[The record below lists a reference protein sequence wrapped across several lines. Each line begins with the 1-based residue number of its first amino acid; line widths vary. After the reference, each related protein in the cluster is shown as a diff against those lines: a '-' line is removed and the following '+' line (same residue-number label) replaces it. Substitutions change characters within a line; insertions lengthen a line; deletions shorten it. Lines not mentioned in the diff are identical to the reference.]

1 MYVDTDWEWGGGYL
15 DPIVQFDF
23 VYQNVVDS
31 NKNEGLKMF
40 YEIDCHNGVH
50 VNQLQVLIRGFVC

>member
-1 MYVDTDWEWGGGYL
+1 MGWLLITSYLEKFLPTGLSLCNMYVDTDWELGGGGYL

-31 NKNEGLKMF
+31 NKNEG
-40 YEIDCHNGVH
+40 
-50 VNQLQVLIRGFVC
+50 